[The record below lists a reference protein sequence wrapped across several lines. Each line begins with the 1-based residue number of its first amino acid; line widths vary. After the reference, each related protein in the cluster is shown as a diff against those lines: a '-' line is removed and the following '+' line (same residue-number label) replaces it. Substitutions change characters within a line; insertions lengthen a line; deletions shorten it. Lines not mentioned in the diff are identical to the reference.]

1 MSHLSNQDFRK
12 LVGKEEEESGGDAVT
27 FSKLSSTQKLNSM
40 KQEIKQVENIKKS
53 RKGMVKKQ

>member
-12 LVGKEEEESGGDAVT
+12 LVGKEEESGGDAVT
-27 FSKLSSTQKLNSM
+27 FSKLSSNQKLNSM